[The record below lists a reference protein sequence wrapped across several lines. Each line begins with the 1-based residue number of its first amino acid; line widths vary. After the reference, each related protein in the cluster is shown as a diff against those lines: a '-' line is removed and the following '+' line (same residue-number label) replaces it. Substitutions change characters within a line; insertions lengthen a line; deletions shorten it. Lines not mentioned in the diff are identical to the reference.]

1 MHSSH
6 FLLKFPAFKLQ
17 FSKFCVIGS
26 ATGGHYVPHV
36 TYACFIFHKQLAK
49 KKSACKLWS
58 YNCKDLG
65 NAFSF
70 RAFSLKLQR

>member
-1 MHSSH
+1 MRSSH

-49 KKSACKLWS
+49 KKVLANSGLITVRILVMLS
-58 YNCKDLG
+58 PFVHLV
-65 NAFSF
+65 
-70 RAFSLKLQR
+70 